1 MAIGDNR
8 QPIPGEALGTTTFII
23 PIILII
29 LNMQITILDAY
40 TMTHGRLSLDA
51 FRELGEVRVYDRT
64 PAELTVERARG
75 SEVILTNK
83 TIIDGPVMDRLPELK
98 FISVMATGYNAVD
111 IEAARERGIVV
122 SNVRGYSTFS
132 VAQQVFALLMAVTN
146 KIAEHNTDV
155 KSGGWSANPDW
166 SYTLVPS
173 TELQGK
179 TMGIYGL
186 GKIGNKVADMA
197 LALDMQV
204 LAHHKHPER
213 DARPGVTFTGFEEL
227 LKNSDVVSLH
237 APLSRQ
243 NRGIINRESLALM
256 KPTAIL
262 INTGRGGL
270 VVEDDLVW
278 ALRNKTIAAACL
290 DVMAAEPPP
299 AGHPLFSL
307 DNCIITP
314 HNAWA
319 TKEARQRLLNES
331 VENVRAFINGQPRN
345 VVN

>member
-1 MAIGDNR
+1 
-8 QPIPGEALGTTTFII
+8 
-23 PIILII
+23 
-29 LNMQITILDAY
+29 MQITILDAY

-51 FRELGEVRVYDRT
+51 FRELGEVRAFDRT
-64 PAELTVERARG
+64 PAELTIQRAAG
-75 SEVILTNK
+75 SEIVLTNK
-83 TIIDGPVMDRLPELK
+83 TIIDGPVMDQLPALK

-111 IEAARERGIVV
+111 IEAARQRGIIV

-132 VAQQVFALLMAVTN
+132 VAQHVFALLFAVTN
-146 KIAEHNTDV
+146 KIAEHNSHV

-166 SYTLVPS
+166 SYTLGPT

-179 TMGIYGL
+179 TLGIYGL
-186 GKIGNKVADMA
+186 GKIGNKVADIG
-197 LALDMQV
+197 LALGMRV

-213 DARPGVTFTGFEEL
+213 DARPGVSFVDFDEL
-227 LKNSDVVSLH
+227 LKNSDVLSLH

-243 NRGIINRESLALM
+243 NQGIINRRGLALM
-256 KPTAIL
+256 KPDAIL

-270 VVEDDLVW
+270 LVEQDLVE
-278 ALRNKTIAAACL
+278 ALRSKTIAAACL
-290 DVMAAEPPP
+290 DVMEQEPPP

-314 HNAWA
+314 HNAWV

-331 VENVRAFINGQPRN
+331 VENVRAFIKGQPRN
-345 VVN
+345 VVS